1 MNRRLNITEFF
12 LIQAILYTLLWM
24 WNDYVATI
32 LSLSFAAI
40 AFFILSISLIAEWID
55 RSKVPRL
62 YFYFMIISI
71 LTPVIIGSFF
81 MYLKK
86 GALDWYIL

>member
-1 MNRRLNITEFF
+1 MYRRLNITEFF
-12 LIQAILYTLLWM
+12 LIQSILYTLLWM

-40 AFFILSISLIAEWID
+40 AFFILAISLIAEMID

-62 YFYFMIISI
+62 YFYFMVISI
-71 LTPVIIGSFF
+71 LTPIIIGSFF